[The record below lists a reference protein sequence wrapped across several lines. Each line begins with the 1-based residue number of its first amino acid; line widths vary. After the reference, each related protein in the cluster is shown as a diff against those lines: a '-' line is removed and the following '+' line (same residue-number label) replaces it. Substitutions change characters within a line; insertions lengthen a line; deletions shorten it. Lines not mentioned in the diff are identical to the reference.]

1 MATYV
6 YDDFRLTFTARDDGS
21 FDVLAA
27 DADGGIAVGVFS
39 LPLTEAELEQAV
51 LDVATARAAA
61 RRTRKATPVPEA
73 PPPTTATITRDVGGS
88 GPPPVDVERLGRLIA
103 EALFNG
109 EIGTAYESARARAET
124 RNHGLRL
131 SLALAAAPALLSV
144 PWEFL
149 YRPPRFLASQRRS
162 PLVRVLDASRMASPP
177 TVERSVRVLGV
188 VASPRDLPPLDVG
201 AERERMER
209 ALAPVRT
216 LGRVEL
222 EWLEPASPGGLRR
235 ALRDGTYHVVH
246 YVGHSDFT
254 EHGDGILYLEGA
266 DGNSVRVD
274 ETLFANLL
282 SDQATLRLVVLNSCE
297 GARTTLT
304 DPYAGVATTLVRLG
318 VPAVVAMQFEISD
331 GAAILFAEELYTN
344 LIGRQD
350 PIDAA
355 IGEARKAIYA
365 EIDSV
370 EWATPVLFLS
380 DPNIELFR
388 FEVEAAPLPPPDP
401 PGEPGAETQPD
412 APATTWWRRWGRWA
426 AAAAAVVVVAV
437 AGLLLWRAV
446 DDDDS
451 PTGALATTTTSTTTP
466 PAAAFPSVSVGSE
479 GTLVEAIQRLLT
491 QRGFP
496 VEPSRFFDDAT
507 EDAVRQF
514 EDSVGIPADGLVAR
528 LTWQQLVVP
537 VKRGQEGEAV
547 RALQLLL
554 TANGFAHDPDG
565 RFTLDVQEDVVAVQR
580 ANGLNVDGI
589 PDVDTWRV
597 LLAGA
602 QSS

>member
-21 FDVLAA
+21 FDVIAA
-27 DADGGIAVGVFS
+27 DADGGMTVGTFT
-39 LPLTEAELEQAV
+39 LPLSEAELERAI

-61 RRTRKATPVPEA
+61 RRTRRATPVAATVPLAE
-73 PPPTTATITRDVGGS
+73 PTITRDVGGS
-88 GPPPVDVERLGRLIA
+88 GPPRVDGERLGRLIA
-103 EALFNG
+103 EALFAG
-109 EIGTAYESARARAET
+109 DIGPAYDSARVRAES
-124 RNHGLRL
+124 RNRGLRL
-131 SLALAAAPALLSV
+131 SLALAAAPSLLSV

-162 PLVRVLDASRMASPP
+162 PLVRVLDASRVASPP

-188 VASPRDLPPLDVG
+188 VASPRDLTPLDVG
-201 AERERMER
+201 AERERMVR
-209 ALAPVRT
+209 ALKPVQA

-235 ALRDGTYHVVH
+235 ALRDGTYHIVH

-254 EHGDGILYLEGA
+254 ENGDGVLYLEAA
-266 DGNSVRVD
+266 DGTSVRVD

-331 GAAILFAEELYTN
+331 AAAILFAEELYTN

-365 EIDSV
+365 EIDDV

-380 DPNIELFR
+380 DPDIELFR
-388 FEVEAAPLPPPDP
+388 FEVEAAPLPAPDP
-401 PGEPGAETQPD
+401 PGLPGDEPQSGATGVP
-412 APATTWWRRWGRWA
+412 WWRHWWWWA
-426 AAAAAVVVVAV
+426 AAAVAVGVVAV
-437 AGLLLWRAV
+437 GALVLWRAF
-446 DDDDS
+446 DDDA
-451 PTGALATTTTSTTTP
+451 PTGALATTTTATTT
-466 PAAAFPSVSVGSE
+466 PAAAFPSVPIGSE
-479 GTLVEAIQRLLT
+479 GTMVEVVQRLLAH
-491 QRGFP
+491 RGFA
-496 VEPSRFFDDAT
+496 VEPTGFFDDAT
-507 EDAVRQF
+507 EDAVREF

-547 RALQLLL
+547 SALQILL
-554 TANGFAHDPDG
+554 TANGFPHEPDG

-580 ANGLNVDGI
+580 ANGLGVDGI
-589 PDVDTWRV
+589 GDVDTWRI

-602 QSS
+602 EDP